1 MRCVRVRWRA
11 CVRGVCAQA
20 FGGKAR
26 GLSAAVAAHAA
37 FKVATAQ
44 KTQKRTEKK
53 RGREGA
59 AGEDGAG
66 GADAGAKPDD
76 DAAALSLQEP
86 LDEDDEE

>member
-1 MRCVRVRWRA
+1 MGFVRKR
-11 CVRGVCAQA
+11 

-26 GLSAAVAAHAA
+26 GLSAAAAAPAA

-59 AGEDGAG
+59 AGEDGTG

-76 DAAALSLQEP
+76 DAGALSLQEP